1 MGNKPSQ
8 QQQQHNNELV
18 KQLTVNGTNI
28 KKIFE
33 TIKKGA
39 DPNILINGRPLIFE
53 LASTLYNR
61 PDDEGRASLI
71 IQYIHGKG
79 VDLNQVN
86 GYNGVTPLITATQT
100 GNIGIVKT
108 LVSMGAD
115 INKADYNGVT
125 PLIRAILDYYK
136 SLDDKYYKIIEIFLN
151 ARANIGTEDKTS
163 NTPLIYA
170 SLKKDVGMVELLL
183 KDANELNDICVKT
196 KNGYTALSI
205 VTDKIKD
212 LQNNHTNEEE
222 IQYETIQKLIVE
234 KIIKL
239 SYNGVDPENFKKY
252 GKQEQQ
258 IIETSRV
265 LSVTTLLR
273 DDYGYISHDTTE
285 DLVQMLLAEFN
296 EEASEPKGG
305 KKKAPFTKRKMKRK
319 RKHLTKKR
327 LLKRR

>member
-8 QQQQHNNELV
+8 QQQQHNNVLV
-18 KQLTVNGTNI
+18 KQLTLDGTNI
-28 KKIFE
+28 KEIF
-33 TIKKGA
+33 TTLKKGA

-61 PDDEGRASLI
+61 PDDEGKASLI
-71 IQYIHGKG
+71 IQYIYGKG

-86 GYNGVTPLITATQT
+86 GYNGVTPLITATQR

-125 PLIRAILDYYK
+125 PLITAILDYYK
-136 SLDDKYYKIIEIFLN
+136 SFDDKYYKIIEILLN

-196 KNGYTALSI
+196 KNGSTALSI

-212 LQNNHTNEEE
+212 LQNNHTNEEDNRDE
-222 IQYETIQKLIVE
+222 IIQKLIVE
-234 KIIKL
+234 KIINL
-239 SYNGVDPENFKKY
+239 SYNGVDPENFEKY

-258 IIETSRV
+258 IIETSRL
-265 LSVTTLLR
+265 LSVTTLFR
-273 DDYGYISHDTTE
+273 DNYGYISHDTTE

-296 EEASEPKGG
+296 EKASEPKGG
-305 KKKAPFTKRKMKRK
+305 KKKAPFTKRKRK

>member
-61 PDDEGRASLI
+61 PVDEERALLI

-125 PLIRAILDYYK
+125 PLTRAILDYYK
-136 SLDDKYYKIIEIFLN
+136 SLDDKYYKIIEIFLK

-183 KDANELNDICVKT
+183 KYANELNDICVKT

-222 IQYETIQKLIVE
+222 TQYETIQKLIVE